1 MVTNGTKEAVHMGQ
15 VIYFHEYLRARLAVE
30 KTAIITPRPRDR
42 RRGERAPQTASD
54 LSKELRRLLE

>member
-1 MVTNGTKEAVHMGQ
+1 MGQ
-15 VIYFHEYLRARLAVE
+15 VIYMQEYLRARLAVE

-42 RRGERAPQTASD
+42 GREKFSRTAASD